1 MQKKKQFI
9 THFIKVFVPF
19 LSVLLLSLSFSIQV
33 KADDDDPFDVT
44 NPWGFTNPMSPNNPN
59 SPTNPMNWDDDDRE
73 HNDTST
79 EDSINNELPSETH
92 AREKREEKQ
101 NQKEQDEAMNSPI
114 NMFAFFG
121 LILICLII
129 LTWIFIWLER
139 SNENG
144 RTDVKILAC

>member
-59 SPTNPMNWDDDDRE
+59 SPTNPINWDDDGE
-73 HNDTST
+73 ESNDTST

-129 LTWIFIWLER
+129 LTWIFI
-139 SNENG
+139 
-144 RTDVKILAC
+144 

>member
-9 THFIKVFVPF
+9 THFIKIVVPL
-19 LSVLLLSLSFSIQV
+19 LSVFLLNLALTTQV
-33 KADDDDPFDVT
+33 KADDDDPFDIT

-59 SPTNPMNWDDDDRE
+59 SPTNPMNWDDDGE
-73 HNDTST
+73 ESNDTST

-92 AREKREEKQ
+92 AREKQEEKQ
-101 NQKEQDEAMNSPI
+101 NQKEQDEVMNSPI

-129 LTWIFIWLER
+129 LTWIFI
-139 SNENG
+139 
-144 RTDVKILAC
+144 